1 MPTRITALLL
11 TTLLLTGCGQ
21 PEPTAP
27 ERYAASDAL
36 MASALQRLDAS
47 EDLDKIV
54 EIDHSRLGWEAG
66 SVMPPARVVMFSNAA
81 FDAALLQK
89 NPLVG
94 IDLPFRVLAFEQTPG
109 GESAF
114 IHNSFAFLQSR
125 YGLDTLPGLR
135 EQHDRLVSEVVGEDP
150 VANFPTDQMQPDG
163 IVTLPSPFDFETTLD
178 RVQVAID
185 AQDDTVNFGR
195 VDFQQRAR
203 DEGLLIRPSTLVLFG
218 GPGPGAKA
226 MSEAPTLGLD
236 AFCQKFLVWEDETG
250 QVHLSFNDLLALA
263 ERQGVGP
270 SLPLRV
276 INRRL
281 ESVFTEAL
289 SE

>member
-1 MPTRITALLL
+1 M
-11 TTLLLTGCGQ
+11 
-21 PEPTAP
+21 
-27 ERYAASDAL
+27 
-36 MASALQRLDAS
+36 
-47 EDLDKIV
+47 
-54 EIDHSRLGWEAG
+54 
-66 SVMPPARVVMFSNAA
+66 
-81 FDAALLQK
+81 
-89 NPLVG
+89 
-94 IDLPFRVLAFEQTPG
+94 
-109 GESAF
+109 
-114 IHNSFAFLQSR
+114 
-125 YGLDTLPGLR
+125 
-135 EQHDRLVSEVVGEDP
+135 
-150 VANFPTDQMQPDG
+150 
-163 IVTLPSPFDFETTLD
+163 TLD
-178 RVQVAID
+178 RGQAAID

-236 AFCQKFLVWEDETG
+236 AFCQKFLVWEDESG